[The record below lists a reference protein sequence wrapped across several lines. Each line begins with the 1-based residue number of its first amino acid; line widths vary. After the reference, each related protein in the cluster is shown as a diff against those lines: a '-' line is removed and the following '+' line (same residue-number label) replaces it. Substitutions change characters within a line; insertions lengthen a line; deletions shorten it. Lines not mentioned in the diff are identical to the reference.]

1 MLTQGGMTSE
11 TRHQAAQNHVRDER
25 QNDRDSDRLE
35 RIDEMQLEKLV
46 DKSSTT
52 PRMNTERYAAFRF
65 DRAMDDGRD
74 ENGSPRRT

>member
-74 ENGSPRRT
+74 ETDRHVAT